1 MGTSVLSG
9 HIVKPRFA
17 GTGCIAR
24 LPADFLA
31 AGRHIFSVFDEYAQD
46 SDNEIRSW

>member
-1 MGTSVLSG
+1 MGTSILSRRM
-9 HIVKPRFA
+9 VKSLYA
-17 GTGCIAR
+17 DTGRVAR
-24 LPADFLA
+24 SPADFLA